1 MVAGTVVVVETVVPA
16 AAGVGAVE
24 ACTSI
29 ILDPSL
35 IVAVVAGAG
44 AVCGGAATGAGDAAS
59 KELESGAGAGEL
71 SCA

>member
-1 MVAGTVVVVETVVPA
+1 MVETVVPA

-24 ACTSI
+24 ACTSN

-44 AVCGGAATGAGDAAS
+44 AGAVGGGAATGAGDATS
-59 KELESGAGAGEL
+59 SELESGAGAVEL